1 MHVLMI
7 IKLIIMRTV
16 CCGWDGS
23 FLSRSVLHFLVNVI
37 KPIIK
42 RNFILEII
50 IYLRKILVKLDSQK
64 EYHCSLLTLT
74 GRIF

>member
-1 MHVLMI
+1 
-7 IKLIIMRTV
+7 MRTV

-37 KPIIK
+37 NPIIK

-64 EYHCSLLTLT
+64 KYHCSLLTLT

>member
-1 MHVLMI
+1 
-7 IKLIIMRTV
+7 MRTV

-37 KPIIK
+37 NPIIK

-50 IYLRKILVKLDSQK
+50 IKLKLNFNFLRKILVKLDSQK